1 MDTAE
6 QEASPMPPAPVKSN
20 GFAAMPTV
28 DQQPE
33 IDEEDEIT

>member
-6 QEASPMPPAPVKSN
+6 QEASPEPSAPVKSN
-20 GFAAMPTV
+20 GFAAMSTV

-33 IDEEDEIT
+33 LEEEDEIT